1 MRSTRTLSRR
11 AARAAAAGAAALVL
25 AACGGESGDN
35 SSDDTRARPAP
46 SAASAAPETQH
57 NAADVA
63 FAQGMIPH
71 HEQAVEMARLARGRA
86 ASDEV
91 GKLAG
96 QIEKAQVPE
105 IETLDGWL
113 GAWGEERMP
122 GGMDPGAHEGHGMSG
137 MMDAGQMKRLES
149 ASGKAFDTAFL
160 ELMIEH
166 HEGAVTMA
174 RTQQKQGEY
183 GPARKMAAA
192 IVTSQG
198 EEIARMKDLLG
209 R

>member
-1 MRSTRTLSRR
+1 MRSTRTPSRR

-25 AACGGESGDN
+25 AACGGESRDN
-35 SSDDTRARPAP
+35 GSDTRARPAP
-46 SAASAAPETQH
+46 SAASAAPDAKH

-71 HEQAVEMARLARGRA
+71 HEQAVEMARLASGRA

-91 GKLAG
+91 EKLAG
-96 QIEKAQVPE
+96 QIEKAQAPE

-122 GGMDPGAHEGHGMSG
+122 GGMDHEAHEGHGMSG

-192 IVTSQG
+192 IVTSQS
-198 EEIARMKDLLG
+198 EEITRMKDLLG

>member
-1 MRSTRTLSRR
+1 MRSTRTLFRR
-11 AARAAAAGAAALVL
+11 AVRAAAAGAAALVL
-25 AACGGESGDN
+25 AACAGESGD
-35 SSDDTRARPAP
+35 SRDDGTRARPAP
-46 SAASAAPETQH
+46 SSASEAPAGEH
-57 NAADVA
+57 NASDVA

-71 HEQAVEMARLARGRA
+71 HEQAVEMAKLAPGRA

-91 GKLAG
+91 GELAR
-96 QIEKAQVPE
+96 QIEKAQAPE
-105 IETLDGWL
+105 IETLGGWL
-113 GAWGEERMP
+113 EAWGEERMP
-122 GGMDPGAHEGHGMSG
+122 GGMDHGAHAGHGMSG
-137 MMDAGQMKRLES
+137 MMDAGQMERLEA
-149 ASGKAFDTAFL
+149 ASGTAFDTAFL

-183 GPARKMAAA
+183 APARKMAAA